1 MTETDPPVS
10 LSLSDRRYSL
20 LDTASKL
27 LGLGLVAVGLDAG
40 GGTPVGLALAVVGAA
55 CATAT
60 AFVTNE

>member
-1 MTETDPPVS
+1 MTEVDAPIRV
-10 LSLSDRRYSL
+10 SLSDRRYSL

-27 LGLGLVAVGLDAG
+27 LGLGLVAAGLDAG
-40 GGTPVGLALAVVGAA
+40 GGTPVGLALAVAGAV